1 MSEKQ
6 TVCDPRRIE
15 LFLEQQLSDDE
26 QAAFAE
32 HLSACETCRRALDAA
47 AADAGA
53 WLEARESLGSDD
65 SFASQPDEREASS
78 EDEVT
83 DEGPLLRRDSPPL
96 SMLGPTDDPRML
108 GRLGTYEIAG
118 VIGRGGMGWVLK
130 GFDAALNRYVAI
142 KVLAPHLAASG
153 SARKRFD
160 REAKAA
166 AAVVHDNVI
175 SIHSVAE
182 WNGLPYLVMPY
193 IPGESLEKRLGRQ
206 GPLAVTEV
214 LRIGVQMA
222 SGLAA
227 AHAQGLVHRDIKPAN
242 ILLELGVERLKITDF
257 GLARAV
263 DDASLTRTGVIAGTP
278 QYMSPEQA
286 RGESIDARSD
296 LFSLGSVLYAAST
309 GRPPFRAETTFGI
322 LRRITDSEPR
332 PVREINPE
340 IPTWLAAIIS
350 RLHAKDPA
358 ARFQS
363 AEEVADLL
371 GKCLAHVQQP
381 TVVPLPE
388 AAVTEPACERS
399 VPKRPRRARP
409 RPARSIVIAAVA
421 VTVLLVGILWAT
433 LAGRNKS
440 AGDANSGQSGKA
452 TLSLPAVASEV
463 QQTTGDA
470 TKSQWR
476 DGVAEEISDVT
487 GKIDELQRQ
496 SQQLWGDANQHVPKE
511 NSQ

>member
-1 MSEKQ
+1 MTS
-6 TVCDPRRIE
+6 RRH
-15 LFLEQQLSDDE
+15 SRST
-26 QAAFAE
+26 
-32 HLSACETCRRALDAA
+32 SARARRA
-47 AADAGA
+47 AGP
-53 WLEARESLGSDD
+53 WTPGPPTPARGWRP
-65 SFASQPDEREASS
+65 ASRSAPTTRSPTSPTGPTRLSQ
-78 EDEVT
+78 DEVT

-175 SIHSVAE
+175 SIHSVAA

-193 IPGESLEKRLGRQ
+193 VPGESLEKRLGRQ
-206 GPLAVTEV
+206 GPLAVTEI

-286 RGESIDARSD
+286 RGESVDARSD
-296 LFSLGSVLYAAST
+296 LFSLGSVLYAAGT

-350 RLHAKDPA
+350 RLHAKNPA

-381 TVVPLPE
+381 TVVLLPE
-388 AAVTEPACERS
+388 VVVTEPACEGS
-399 VPKRPRRARP
+399 ASKRLWRARL

-421 VTVLLVGILWAT
+421 VTALLVGILWAT
-433 LAGRNKS
+433 LAGRNRS
-440 AGDANSGQSGKA
+440 EGDADSGQSGKA

-463 QQTTGDA
+463 QQATGDA

-487 GKIDELQRQ
+487 GKVDEFERQ
-496 SQQLWGDANQHVPKE
+496 SQQLWGDANQNVAKG
-511 NSQ
+511 NSR